1 MFRPSPAI
9 VAWGLMARNPQA
21 EPERLAFWKTTA
33 ATRWLAVEREG
44 AMSQLPAGSLA
55 WLMVLVLMLLVLML
69 PVLTLPVLT
78 LPVLTRRVLLFPL
91 LPSCQVP
98 LPTHRAGHLPVGH
111 WNLTTDIQ
119 SVKESDPDTKRS
131 PWYLRAQR
139 TRRRPRQSPE
149 LWIGNNRA
157 GSGQGGDRP
166 EARTHPALEGVP
178 PAAYLSRLFQ
188 QLLSIR

>member
-78 LPVLTRRVLLFPL
+78 RRVLLFPL

-111 WNLTTDIQ
+111 WKLTTDIPNE
-119 SVKESDPDTKRS
+119 KPPDRCTRPS
-131 PWYLRAQR
+131 LSCLPAPAILRK
-139 TRRRPRQSPE
+139 
-149 LWIGNNRA
+149 WWG
-157 GSGQGGDRP
+157 
-166 EARTHPALEGVP
+166 
-178 PAAYLSRLFQ
+178 
-188 QLLSIR
+188 